1 MARFHFFLNNVNQKE
16 SPISLDIT
24 YNGKR
29 AKFTTKQK
37 IPTKAWNPK
46 AKSVRANY
54 TEFSDIQKELDRI
67 EAVVKVELIEI
78 EKKFEGLPD
87 PPELKKILK
96 QKIFYDT
103 GKMKTHFWEYF
114 EDFLKK
120 LPAKAGKTGKAMAS
134 STVESYGQTYKILKS
149 YEGKTGRVISFSTLS
164 NQDYDSLVR
173 YLEQEMDFAPNTVG
187 KHIKNLKTI
196 ISSAREDG
204 IPISQDYRE
213 KYWRVLKQTKT
224 AEEIIFLTEEELK
237 ELWEM
242 DLSENKSRDKV
253 RDVFLIGAWT
263 GLRISDILNLTADN
277 FNKKENLIVVRVQ
290 KTGAVISIPIH
301 PTVKEILEKYEGEPP
316 KLSEPVVNRE
326 IKIICSDIKSLKKQ
340 LRIYQIRGGK
350 VTEVKAKKYNL
361 VTTHAARRSF
371 ASNMFKKNQPVHQIM
386 AITGHK
392 KEIDFFRYIGV
403 TNDEIAQAFNQ
414 KFKEWYK

>member
-46 AKSVRANY
+46 SKSVRANY
-54 TEFSDIQKELDRI
+54 TEFSDLQKELDRI
-67 EAVVKVELIEI
+67 EAVVKVQLIDI

-96 QKIFYDT
+96 QKIFYET
-103 GKMKTHFWEYF
+103 GKVKNTFWEFF
-114 EDFLKK
+114 EDFLEK
-120 LPAKAGKTGKAMAS
+120 LPTKAGKTGKAIAS
-134 STVESYGQTYKILKS
+134 STVESYGQTSKILKS
-149 YEGKTGRVISFSTLS
+149 YENKTGRVISFSTIS
-164 NQDYDSLVR
+164 NQDYDALVQ
-173 YLEQEMDFAPNTVG
+173 YMEQEMDFAPNTVG

-196 ISSAREDG
+196 IRSAQENG
-204 IPISQDYRE
+204 IPISPDYRE
-213 KYWRVLKQTKT
+213 RYWHVLKQTKT

-242 DLSENKSRDKV
+242 DLSDNKTQDKV

-263 GLRISDILNLTADN
+263 GLRISDILNLSGDN

-301 PTVKEILEKYEGEPP
+301 PTVRRIIEKYEGKPP

-326 IKIICSDIKSLKKQ
+326 IKIICSNIPSLKKQ
-340 LRIYQIRGGK
+340 RSVVQIRGGK
-350 VTEVKAKKYNL
+350 VTKMKAKKYNL

-371 ASNMFKKNQPVHQIM
+371 ASNMFKKDLPVHQIM

-403 TNDEIAQAFNQ
+403 TNDEIAQVFNQ
-414 KFKEWYK
+414 KFKEWY

>member
-1 MARFHFFLNNVNQKE
+1 MARFHFFLNNVNKKE

-24 YNGKR
+24 YSGKR

-37 IPTKAWNPK
+37 VPIKAWNPK
-46 AKSVRANY
+46 SKAVRANY
-54 TEFSDIQKELDRI
+54 TEFSDVQKELDRI
-67 EAVVKVELIEI
+67 EAVVKIQLVEL

-96 QKIFYDT
+96 HKIFYDT
-103 GKMKTHFWEYF
+103 GKEKTHFWEYF
-114 EDFLKK
+114 EDFLDK
-120 LPAKAGKTGKAMAS
+120 LPTKAGKTGKAIAS
-134 STVESYGQTYKILKS
+134 STVESYSQTSKTLKT
-149 YEGKTGRVISFSTLS
+149 YEEKTGRVISFSTLS
-164 NQDYDSLVR
+164 NQDYDALVR
-173 YLEQEMDFAPNTVG
+173 YLEQKMGFAPNTVG

-213 KYWRVLKQTKT
+213 KYWHVLKQTKT
-224 AEEIIFLTEEELK
+224 AQEIIFLTEDELE

-242 DLSENKSRDKV
+242 ELSDNKTQDKV

-263 GLRISDILNLTADN
+263 GLRISDILNLTPDN
-277 FNKKENLIVVRVQ
+277 FNKKDNLIVVRVQ

-301 PTVKEILEKYEGEPP
+301 PTVRAILEKYEGEPP

-326 IKIICSDIKSLKKQ
+326 IKKICFNIKSLKKQ
-340 LRIYQIRGGK
+340 LRVEHRRGGK
-350 VTEVKAKKYNL
+350 TTELKAKKYDL

-371 ASNMFKKNQPVHQIM
+371 ASNMFKRGLPVHQIM

-403 TNDEIAQAFNQ
+403 TNDEIAETFNQ